1 MVQIPLLKEVVE
13 APEGVTL
20 ALEGEYVVVRGPN
33 GELKR
38 RLYYPSVKITPED
51 GNIVIISLFPRK
63 RQLAIIGTFASH
75 IKNMI
80 KGVTEGF
87 TYKLKVVYSH
97 FPITVKVKGN
107 EMIVENF
114 LGERV
119 PRKTKIFGICKV
131 KVIGQEITVEGINK
145 EEVGQTAA
153 RLEQVTKIKGKDRR
167 VFQDGIY
174 LIKKDSMK
182 V

>member
-1 MVQIPLLKEVVE
+1 MVQIPLLKEVIE
-13 APEGVTL
+13 APKGVTL
-20 ALEGEYVVVRGPN
+20 VLEGDDVVVRGPN

-38 RLYYPSVKITPED
+38 RFYYPGVKITQED
-51 GNIVIISLFPRK
+51 GNIVIISLYPRK
-63 RQLAIIGTFASH
+63 RQLAIIGTFVSH

-97 FPITVKVKGN
+97 FPVTVKVKGN
-107 EMIVENF
+107 EVIVENF

-119 PRKTKIFGICKV
+119 PRKTEIFGICKV
-131 KVIGQEITVEGINK
+131 KVKGQEVTVEGINK
-145 EEVGQTAA
+145 EDVGQTAA
-153 RLEQVTKIKGKDRR
+153 RLEQLTKIKGKDRR
-167 VFQDGIY
+167 IFQDGIY
-174 LIKKDSMK
+174 LIEKDSIK